1 MNRGVAEVVTA
12 EKSSEIAH
20 WQVMLR
26 DNVALLAMPGA
37 HHKAL
42 LRQAYALHR
51 GHVIDGDDLS
61 DLLELADAALA
72 YAVEALLDINTGE

>member
-1 MNRGVAEVVTA
+1 MNRRSAGTVNPE
-12 EKSSEIAH
+12 SSAIAQ

-26 DNVALLAMPGA
+26 DEVALLAMPGA

-42 LRQAYALHR
+42 LRQAYVLHQDN
-51 GHVIDGDDLS
+51 VIDADHLS

-72 YAVEALLDINTGE
+72 YAVESLLDLKADE